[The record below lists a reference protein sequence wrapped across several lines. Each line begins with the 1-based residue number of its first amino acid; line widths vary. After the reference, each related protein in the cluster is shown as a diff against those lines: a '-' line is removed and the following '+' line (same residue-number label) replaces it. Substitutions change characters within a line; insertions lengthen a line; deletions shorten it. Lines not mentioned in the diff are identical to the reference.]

1 MNCMIDMLVEDTIEN
16 KKLPKTYWYSREI
29 IKLYLY
35 VKLLKEVEVDGVNLF
50 YPNIDELMSE
60 IYDIAEELPELK
72 EYELKLKQGKEQKPK
87 YERSRL
93 KLRKQTNK

>member
-50 YPNIDELMSE
+50 YPNIDELMVE

-72 EYELKLKQGKEQKPK
+72 EYELKLKQGKGQKPK
-87 YERSRL
+87 YERIRF

>member
-1 MNCMIDMLVEDTIEN
+1 MNCMIDILVEDEI
-16 KKLPKTYWYSREI
+16 KKKNLPKTHWYSRAI
-29 IKLYLY
+29 IKLYVY
-35 VKLLKEVEVDGVNLF
+35 VKLLKEVEVDGVNIF
-50 YPNIDELMSE
+50 YPDIDELMLE
-60 IYDIAEELPELK
+60 IYDIAAELPELK